1 MEEVMETSNTRT
13 FPRWA
18 FLILSIGGAWASG
31 IYLGKM
37 TIEGASSG
45 LLIPMISFGVMGL
58 IMAWG
63 ALSGR

>member
-1 MEEVMETSNTRT
+1 METSTTRA

-37 TIEGASSG
+37 TIEGSSTG
-45 LLIPMISFGVMGL
+45 SLIPAISFGVMSL
-58 IMAWG
+58 LMAWG
-63 ALSGR
+63 ALSRR